1 MRIKKYESFV
11 NEKKSNGLN
20 EMVAPKLEDLNKDIL
35 IKGYP
40 SGEVI
45 SISMSKFNEL
55 KEEGL
60 IYTNDSVSEED
71 YTTKNDLGR
80 QWLFKDFDA
89 EDILSLISESRY
101 EYNQNIGN
109 LLKSKFNIKKTSDE
123 GILMYVP
130 KDSNS
135 KEISGYYYDPEKS
148 PIKGKAVINPQSDE
162 MEKFLKDNNATCL
175 SESMINEELGF
186 KDILMGISLLASVV
200 MGNTTTA
207 EAKDKLSN
215 SDVATKI
222 EYVLNNKEQLNKVVD
237 SLKANGM
244 HDAAEVIQTNAK
256 GVKEELKKIDKSLV
270 NYSTVKDYKTLQTR
284 LNSGWAISS
293 VTMDTIVQTLTKHPE
308 MAPKIVYDTINLRVM
323 PSKMFAEGSFE
334 LDGQIKDTLSDI
346 LESFTSQGSKIVG
359 VEIES
364 STDKQRVSPQKSAE
378 LKENGYEENNKGL
391 STARNEVV
399 KEYLVQ
405 LFSDNGD
412 SVPKMKQTILF
423 EQGVGTVGA
432 VDPQDPSARY
442 VKIKLIAFHIEQTA
456 ETSPQKTDVV
466 QTVVQSFKMVKPLPK
481 ITVKTVK
488 KTNKVQ
494 FSPVKRFSVKNIAG
508 CPASHF

>member
-11 NEKKSNGLN
+11 NEKKSNL
-20 EMVAPKLEDLNKDIL
+20 KLEEFFHGDLDDLNMETK

-40 SGEVI
+40 SGKII
-45 SISMSKFNEL
+45 SISTSKFNEL

-60 IYTNDSVSEED
+60 IYTNDGIDEED
-71 YTTKNDLGR
+71 YRSENDLGR

-89 EDILSLISESRY
+89 EDIYNLI
-101 EYNQNIGN
+101 
-109 LLKSKFNIKKTSDE
+109 
-123 GILMYVP
+123 
-130 KDSNS
+130 
-135 KEISGYYYDPEKS
+135 
-148 PIKGKAVINPQSDE
+148 
-162 MEKFLKDNNATCL
+162 

-186 KDILMGISLLASVV
+186 KDVLMGISLLAGVV

-207 EAKDKLSN
+207 QAKDKLSN
-215 SDVATKI
+215 SDVTSKI

-244 HDAAEVIQTNAK
+244 NDAAEVIQTNAK
-256 GVKEELKKIDKSLV
+256 GVKEELKKIDKSSI
-270 NYSTVKDYKTLQTR
+270 NYSTVKDYKTLKTR

-308 MAPKIVYDTINLRVM
+308 MAPKIVYDTIDLRVM

-334 LDGQIKDTLSDI
+334 LDSQIKDTLSDI

-412 SVPKMKQTILF
+412 SVPKVKQTILF

-442 VKIKLIAFHIEQTA
+442 VKIKLIAFHIEQTT
-456 ETSPQKTDVV
+456 ETSPQKTDIVK
-466 QTVVQSFKMVKPLPK
+466 TVVQSFKMVKPLPK
-481 ITVKTVK
+481 VTVKN
-488 KTNKVQ
+488 TNKKNNKVK
-494 FSPVKRFSVKNIAG
+494 FSPVKRFSVKNISG

>member
-1 MRIKKYESFV
+1 
-11 NEKKSNGLN
+11 
-20 EMVAPKLEDLNKDIL
+20 
-35 IKGYP
+35 
-40 SGEVI
+40 
-45 SISMSKFNEL
+45 
-55 KEEGL
+55 
-60 IYTNDSVSEED
+60 
-71 YTTKNDLGR
+71 
-80 QWLFKDFDA
+80 
-89 EDILSLISESRY
+89 
-101 EYNQNIGN
+101 
-109 LLKSKFNIKKTSDE
+109 
-123 GILMYVP
+123 
-130 KDSNS
+130 
-135 KEISGYYYDPEKS
+135 
-148 PIKGKAVINPQSDE
+148 
-162 MEKFLKDNNATCL
+162 
-175 SESMINEELGF
+175 MINEELGF

-256 GVKEELKKIDKSLV
+256 GVKEELKKIDKSSV

>member
-11 NEKKSNGLN
+11 NEKKSNL
-20 EMVAPKLEDLNKDIL
+20 KLEEFFHGDLDDLNMETK

-40 SGEVI
+40 SGKII
-45 SISMSKFNEL
+45 SISTSKFNEL

-60 IYTNDSVSEED
+60 IYTNDGIDEED
-71 YTTKNDLGR
+71 YRSENDLGR

-89 EDILSLISESRY
+89 EDIYNLI
-101 EYNQNIGN
+101 
-109 LLKSKFNIKKTSDE
+109 
-123 GILMYVP
+123 
-130 KDSNS
+130 
-135 KEISGYYYDPEKS
+135 
-148 PIKGKAVINPQSDE
+148 
-162 MEKFLKDNNATCL
+162 

-186 KDILMGISLLASVV
+186 KDVLMGISLLAGVV

-207 EAKDKLSN
+207 QAKDKLSN
-215 SDVATKI
+215 SDVTSKI

-256 GVKEELKKIDKSLV
+256 GVKEELKKIDKSSV

-334 LDGQIKDTLSDI
+334 LDSQIKDTLSDI

-364 STDKQRVSPQKSAE
+364 STDKQRVSPQKAAE

-391 STARNEVV
+391 STARNEVI

-405 LFSDNGD
+405 LFTDNGD
-412 SVPKMKQTILF
+412 SIPKIKQTILF
-423 EQGVGTVGA
+423 EQGVGVVGA

-442 VKIKLIAFHIEQTA
+442 VKIKLIAFHVEQTT

-466 QTVVQSFKMVKPLPK
+466 KTVVQSFKMVKPLPK
-481 ITVKTVK
+481 VTVKNTSK
-488 KTNKVQ
+488 NNKVK
-494 FSPVKRFSVKNIAG
+494 FSPVKRFSVKNISG